1 MKSRKILSI
10 ISLIL
15 AAVLLLGI
23 GFAIGRND
31 EKKTLLVAPTE
42 STAPRLII
50 SAVHADSEYTSEKI
64 QQTNDGTS
72 DLDFCCIGL
81 TDVTID
87 LGGNVMDLGNA
98 LREGKTSLSEISF
111 LAQSDSQSGFCTEGW
126 KSKNGLAEFRYS
138 YPDFDLWIVDD
149 IYETPDGLQHLIR
162 GITPCQPGSDVAF
175 LHNELDQ
182 EDWGIEFSV
191 AEASQTE
198 ITLNYTQSGG
208 QVLGQLM
215 TYGYA
220 ISRLNPM
227 EGIALLDNAPLQEQ
241 KPISMN
247 GQGTLCLDIETYFGA
262 LPAGQY
268 GMYLYLQDAYNEE
281 DVPPLTRNYHDVQC
295 YWIEFT
301 VS

>member
-1 MKSRKILSI
+1 MLPFFTT
-10 ISLIL
+10 SLIRRT
-15 AAVLLLGI
+15 G
-23 GFAIGRND
+23 
-31 EKKTLLVAPTE
+31 
-42 STAPRLII
+42 
-50 SAVHADSEYTSEKI
+50 
-64 QQTNDGTS
+64 
-72 DLDFCCIGL
+72 
-81 TDVTID
+81 
-87 LGGNVMDLGNA
+87 
-98 LREGKTSLSEISF
+98 
-111 LAQSDSQSGFCTEGW
+111 
-126 KSKNGLAEFRYS
+126 
-138 YPDFDLWIVDD
+138 
-149 IYETPDGLQHLIR
+149 
-162 GITPCQPGSDVAF
+162 
-175 LHNELDQ
+175 
-182 EDWGIEFSV
+182 GIEFSV